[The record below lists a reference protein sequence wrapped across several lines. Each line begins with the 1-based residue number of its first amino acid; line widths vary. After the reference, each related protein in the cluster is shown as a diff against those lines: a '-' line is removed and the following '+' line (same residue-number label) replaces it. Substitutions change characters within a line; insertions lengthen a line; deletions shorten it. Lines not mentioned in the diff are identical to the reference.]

1 MAEKENNQRHES
13 TIDKY
18 FDRTADGYKAWCE
31 GNEEDRNFLQIAV
44 ETTGDADEDGN
55 QGFEFHI
62 AYHGKTSFL
71 SDGIAQSMQRD
82 EFLRSVVLTAARKF
96 LMDK

>member
-1 MAEKENNQRHES
+1 MAEKNNQSNES

-44 ETTGDADEDGN
+44 EITGDTDEEGN
-55 QGFEFHI
+55 PGCDVHI
-62 AYHGKTSFL
+62 ACSGKSSVL
-71 SDGIAQSMQRD
+71 ASGIAKAM
-82 EFLRSVVLTAARKF
+82 EMEKFVRSIILTAARTF
-96 LMDK
+96 LMNK

>member
-1 MAEKENNQRHES
+1 MAEKENNQRRES

-44 ETTGDADEDGN
+44 ETNGNIDEEGN
-55 QGFEFHI
+55 QCFDFHI
-62 AYHGKTSFL
+62 AYSGKSNVL
-71 SDGIAQSMQRD
+71 ADGIFQDMKRD
-82 EFLRSVVLTAARKF
+82 EFIRLLIIEAARRF
-96 LMDK
+96 LMYK